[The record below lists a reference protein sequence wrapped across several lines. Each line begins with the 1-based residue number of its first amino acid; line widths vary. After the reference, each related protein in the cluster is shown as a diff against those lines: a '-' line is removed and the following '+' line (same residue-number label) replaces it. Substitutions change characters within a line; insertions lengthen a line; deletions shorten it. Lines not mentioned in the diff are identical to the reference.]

1 MISNTPNKNLKLGE
15 KVDFCKVNSINK
27 MLYLLYYLL
36 RLNTLKRTTDM
47 L

>member
-15 KVDFCKVNSINK
+15 KVDFCKVNKSI
-27 MLYLLYYLL
+27 LLIHLLYYLL